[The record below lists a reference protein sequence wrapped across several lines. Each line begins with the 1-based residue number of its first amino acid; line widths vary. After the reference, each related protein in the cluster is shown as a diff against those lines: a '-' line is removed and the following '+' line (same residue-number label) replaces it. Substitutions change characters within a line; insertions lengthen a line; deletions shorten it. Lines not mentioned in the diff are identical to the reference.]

1 MNETISLRINIA
13 NMTSNLLIDRLYQS
27 ILEYENSINGN
38 KIFDTK
44 KIIGFRTR
52 DKYFVIDYILA
63 KHNHS
68 LEFMKKKTIYI
79 VPLFKESKINE
90 IYS

>member
-27 ILEYENSINGN
+27 ILEYETSINGN

-52 DKYFVIDYILA
+52 DRYFVIDYILA
-63 KHNHS
+63 K
-68 LEFMKKKTIYI
+68 
-79 VPLFKESKINE
+79 
-90 IYS
+90 